1 MHKIQEIAEQKY
13 DAIHKMRDAIAELR
27 ERVDQINELMVLA
40 NKIVEQADIAMEAI
54 DAEIAEVANEDDH
67 IVKAII
73 LENEYAEMKERAKH
87 AQAFADALMQGKYKV
102 K

>member
-13 DAIHKMRDAIAELR
+13 DAIHQMRDAVAELH
-27 ERVDQINELMVLA
+27 ERVDQINELMVIA
-40 NKIVEQADIAMEAI
+40 NKIVEQANAAMVAI
-54 DAEIAEVANEDDH
+54 DAEIAEVAAEDDH
-67 IVKAII
+67 VVKAIV

-87 AQAFADALMQGKYKV
+87 AQAFADALMQGKYKI